1 MAQVITFEG
10 FQPIPR
16 YDGTAFTQARIE
28 EASAA
33 TGPWTGIET
42 ISLSPVDSDPS
53 SPATRNLTTDSA
65 SDTTGLWY
73 RVVFIDGTGDESA
86 PTDPIS
92 NPSSTTYA
100 TRTELKSWLGI
111 TGTSQDGELD
121 DALESASRVIDIYKG
136 TRFYPV
142 TETRYYSPHTWDES
156 ITVDDLNTAGTVS
169 VDTSGDYTYGTTWTA
184 NTHFILEPVNAPL
197 TGSPYD
203 TLRLLPQSGVAF
215 TGYLK
220 GLRITGSFG
229 WAAAPAQVKQACK
242 MLAGRYY
249 NRRNTPLGIMSVG
262 AGDAALHLART
273 DPDVAQIL
281 DNIDGSQAQLI
292 A

>member
-28 EASAA
+28 EATTA
-33 TGPWTGIET
+33 TGSWSAIET

-53 SPATRNLTTDSA
+53 DPAVRNLTTDSA
-65 SDTTGLWY
+65 SDTAGLWY
-73 RVVFIDGTGDESA
+73 RIIFIDASGDESA

-92 NPSSTTYA
+92 NPSSTTYC
-100 TRTELKSWLGI
+100 TRAELKSWLNI
-111 TGTSQDGELD
+111 SGTSQDGDID
-121 DALESASRVIDIYKG
+121 DAIEAASRVIDIYKDS
-136 TRFYPV
+136 RFYHV
-142 TETRYYSPHTWDES
+142 SETRYYSPSVTDTS
-156 ITVDDLNTAGTVS
+156 VAVDDLNTAGTVS
-169 VDTSGDYTYGTTWTA
+169 IDVAGAYTYGTTWTEG
-184 NTHFILEPVNAPL
+184 TDFILEPVNAAL
-197 TGSPYD
+197 TGAPYNS
-203 TLRLLPQSGVAF
+203 LRLLPQSGARF

-220 GLRITGSFG
+220 GLRIVGSFG

-242 MLAGRYY
+242 ILAGRYY
-249 NRRNTPLGIMSVG
+249 NRRNTPLGVLAIG
-262 AGDAALHLART
+262 AGEAAMRLSRT

-281 DNIDGSQAQLI
+281 DNVENAEAVMI